1 MTISCKE
8 LVEKA
13 VQQNNVR
20 VVDGNASTANNQ
32 VTGEVMELISV
43 DGIGSI
49 CVLHGFI
56 GKRTAEDKVEAKV
69 HAVNR
74 LTINA
79 NQNVYYGKD
88 GETIFLGS
96 EETNSTDCQVD
107 RDLQQILLNVLSPI
121 LSPKDEI
128 GQKAVEITKVYL
140 SPSTPRSPSITLE

>member
-49 CVLHGFI
+49 CVLPF
-56 GKRTAEDKVEAKV
+56 
-69 HAVNR
+69 
-74 LTINA
+74 
-79 NQNVYYGKD
+79 
-88 GETIFLGS
+88 S
-96 EETNSTDCQVD
+96 
-107 RDLQQILLNVLSPI
+107 
-121 LSPKDEI
+121 
-128 GQKAVEITKVYL
+128 
-140 SPSTPRSPSITLE
+140 